1 MKRILLF
8 LALIAA
14 STLFAA
20 AEYSFSAKAD
30 RSDAI
35 YRKGE
40 KATISFFFRDA
51 EGGAV
56 ADRTVNYRIFNNGKR
71 RALGTMKLSPQGGG
85 TIDVSSEK
93 AGWVFLEFTLPQA
106 EKSGK
111 PFVAGFGV
119 MFSPGEFAAARPEPA
134 DFDEFWRKA
143 RAELRQLP
151 FGAKLTPLAS
161 GNPGVT
167 LNALELDA
175 IGPYKVHA
183 YFAKPARAT
192 AKSAPGV
199 IFFQSAWFGDCN
211 RAQAIHHAA
220 KGALVLSVNAHGLP
234 VGKPQ
239 EFYTAAQK
247 SKEYAGCYGRN
258 LTKVKE
264 SFLYFTILRCLRAID
279 YLKAQPEWDGKHL
292 ILCGGSFGGGQTI
305 AATALE
311 PATTLC
317 VAGVPGLCDFGGGF
331 AGRSPGWP
339 KPYRVGSDGKA
350 VPAEV
355 PEQVDYL
362 DGVNFARRIKC
373 EVYTCTGFCDL
384 TCVPT
389 SVWTFYNTL
398 PAGKKHI
405 LTSPGT
411 GHGTRNR
418 DGYARI
424 DAYLREIKGK

>member
-8 LALIAA
+8 LAVLAA
-14 STLFAA
+14 SALFAA
-20 AEYSFSAKAD
+20 EYTFSAKAD
-30 RSDAI
+30 RANAI

-40 KATISFFFRDA
+40 KATVFFTFRNA
-51 EGGAV
+51 QGGAV
-56 ADRTVNYRIFNNGKR
+56 ADRTVKFRIFNNGKR
-71 RALGTMKLSPQGGG
+71 RAVGSMKLTPQGGG
-85 TIDVSSEK
+85 TVNVSSEK
-93 AGWVFLEFTLPQA
+93 PGWVFLEFTLTPT

-111 PFVAGFGV
+111 PFVASFGV
-119 MFSPGEFAAARPEPA
+119 MFSPQELAAARPEPA
-134 DFDEFWRKA
+134 DFDEFWMKA
-143 RAELRQLP
+143 RSELRQLP
-151 FGAKLTPLAS
+151 FQAKLTPLAS
-161 GNPGVT
+161 GSPDVT
-167 LNALELDA
+167 LNALELNA
-175 IGPYKVHA
+175 LGPYKVHA
-183 YFAKPARAT
+183 YFAKPARAA

-211 RAQAIHHAA
+211 RAQAVNHAA
-220 KGALVLSVNAHGLP
+220 QGAIVLSVNAHGLP

-239 EFYTAAQK
+239 EFYAAAQK

-258 LTKVKE
+258 LANVKE
-264 SFLYFTILRCLRAID
+264 SFLYFTILRCLRSID
-279 YLKAQPEWDGKHL
+279 YLKAQPEWDGKNL

-339 KPYRVGSDGKA
+339 KPYRVTGDGKA
-350 VPAEV
+350 DPAGL

-411 GHGTRNR
+411 GHGTQNR

-424 DAYLREIKGK
+424 AAYLREIKGK